1 MSIANLSQK
10 LPSLGS
16 LTEPLLWKIVDR
28 QPLIVAPELPL
39 VEVISL
45 MSQVKEHTYLL
56 SGSNS
61 TPSNNAL
68 EISASARHSSVLVI
82 VDNRLV
88 GIFTER
94 DLVKLTASQIDL
106 QSVTVGDVMTPN
118 PITLELSEH
127 HTVMTA
133 LGMFQQH
140 QVRHLP
146 ILDDRQQLIGIVTP
160 EHIRQVLQPVNL
172 LKFRSVSEGMTRAVI
187 HAPRT
192 ATVLEIA
199 RMMNDRNIGSIV
211 IVDGQEQ
218 PKPVGIVTERDIVQF
233 QAFGLDLEQL
243 LAQTVMSSPLF
254 CLQPT
259 DSLWAAQQIM
269 QTKNIRR
276 LVITNDRGELAGI
289 LTQSNLLQLL
299 DPLAMLYMLE
309 SLQSQL
315 VDRATEL
322 EQTNRE
328 LQAEVTKREHVEA
341 ELRRVS
347 QTLEERVVA
356 RTVELARLT
365 EELHVQIAEQQS
377 CNISL
382 EASQQ
387 GISDFIENALIGMH
401 WVDIEGNIV
410 WVNQAELNMFGYD
423 RSEYIGQPSINFHV
437 DRSKIADVLRRVADR
452 ESIKECEAQ
461 VYRKDGSICDVSI
474 DIHGFFKD
482 ERFIHARCFTRDITD
497 RKNAEAAVRETLES
511 IRFQKYALDRSAIVA
526 ATDRDGKII
535 SVNEK
540 FCEISQY
547 SAAEL
552 IGKTHRVINSGYHSA
567 EFFRDLWATIG
578 SGGVWSGEIKN
589 RAKDGSYYWV
599 ATTIV
604 PCLDESG
611 QPFQYLTIR
620 FDITSRKQAE
630 ESVRQSE
637 LKFRAIFDGTFQFI
651 GLLDTKGIV
660 LEANRTAL
668 NAIAATPNDV
678 VGQTFWAT
686 PWWTHSPDLQRQ
698 LQQGIQRA
706 ATGELVRFE
715 AKHFLADGSCVI
727 VDFSLSPIFD
737 ETGNVVMLIPE
748 GRDITDRKQ
757 IETELQ
763 ESRSRYRALITS
775 APVGIFQT
783 DVAGK
788 CLFVNQQCL
797 ELMGVTLAEALGEG
811 WANALHP
818 EDRDSIY
825 TQWHIAVQAQQEFT
839 SEHRFTTPQGQVNWV
854 LVKAIGI
861 YDESGTL
868 SGYIGTMM
876 DTTEQQAAL
885 RERKA
890 AAQKIQEQAAL
901 LDIATDAIVVR
912 DLDNQIQFWNKGA
925 ESIYGWSALE
935 AVGRKVTEL
944 LYADM
949 PLETRIAAQMVREE
963 NTWQGELHKLTKT
976 GGAVIVESRWTVV
989 RDEAGNPTSIL
1000 SVDTDITEKKSLEQQ
1015 FLRAQ
1020 RLESLGSL
1028 ASGIAHDL
1036 NNVLTPIVGAAQLLP
1051 LTLPNLDARNQRLL
1065 NMLVESSK
1073 RGSGLVKQIL
1083 TFARGTDG
1091 ERTVLQVRHILA
1103 EIISVARQTF
1113 PKSIE
1118 INLNLD
1124 SEDLWLVNVDATQ
1137 IHQVLMNLFVNAR
1150 DAMPNGGSLTASGEN
1165 IFIDSDLKLPVGSYI
1180 LITVTDTGIG
1190 MTSEML
1196 DRIFEPFFTT
1206 KETGTG
1212 LGLSTVQGIVK
1223 AHGGSIEV
1231 ESEVGRGT
1239 CFKIYLPANDRRE
1252 PESPAATENL
1262 HDGKGQLVLVVDD
1275 EMAIREI
1282 VKESLET
1289 YSYRIM
1295 LARDGIEAI
1304 DIYAQ
1309 NYHSIAI
1316 VLVDMMMPHLDTPSI
1331 VLALKQIDPKVK
1343 IVVMSGSYINLES
1356 VMDGQK
1362 ICAVLN
1368 KPFTTV
1374 DLLQILAE
1382 IN

>member
-16 LTEPLLWKIVDR
+16 LAVPLLWRIIDR
-28 QPLIVAPELPL
+28 QPLIVDPELPL
-39 VEVISL
+39 VEVISM
-45 MSQVKEHTYLL
+45 MSQAKGQTCLL
-56 SGSNS
+56 SNSNS
-61 TPSNNAL
+61 TPSNNDL
-68 EISASARHSSVLVI
+68 EISASARHSSVLV
-82 VDNRLV
+82 VADSRLV

-106 QSVTVGDVMTPN
+106 QSMTVGEVTSAN
-118 PITLELSEH
+118 PITLELSEN

-140 QVRHLP
+140 QIRHLP

-172 LKFRSVSEGMTRAVI
+172 LKFRSVSESMTRAVI
-187 HAPRT
+187 YAPQT

-199 RMMNDRNIGSIV
+199 RMMSDRNIGSIV

-218 PKPVGIVTERDIVQF
+218 PKPVGIITERDIIQF
-233 QAFGLDLEQL
+233 RAFELDLDQL
-243 LAQTVMSSPLF
+243 LAEAVMSSPLF

-269 QTKNIRR
+269 QAKNIRR
-276 LVITNDRGELAGI
+276 LVITNERGELAGI

-299 DPLAMLYMLE
+299 NPLEMLSMVE
-309 SLQSQL
+309 SLQSQAI
-315 VDRATEL
+315 DRATEL
-322 EQTNRE
+322 ERINRE
-328 LQAEVTKREHVEA
+328 LQAEVTRREQVEA
-341 ELRRVS
+341 QLHRAA
-347 QTLEERVVA
+347 QTLEERVVN
-356 RTVELARLT
+356 RTAELARLT
-365 EELHVQIAEQQS
+365 EELNVQVAEQQS
-377 CNISL
+377 CNVSL

-401 WVDIEGNIV
+401 WVDIHGSIV

-423 RSEYIGQPSINFHV
+423 RSEYLGQPLVNFHV
-437 DRSKIADVLRRVADR
+437 DRSKIADLLRRVSHN
-452 ESIKECEAQ
+452 ESMKNCEAQ
-461 VYRKDGSICDVSI
+461 VYRKDGSICDISI
-474 DIHGFFKD
+474 DAHAFFKD
-482 ERFIHARCFTRDITD
+482 DKFIHSRFFTRDISD
-497 RKNAEAAVRETLES
+497 QKNAEAIAGERLGS
-511 IRFQKYALDRSAIVA
+511 LQFQEYALDRSAIVA
-526 ATDRDGKII
+526 ATDRDGIII

-547 SAAEL
+547 AAAEL
-552 IGKTHRVINSGYHSA
+552 IGKTHRVINSGYHPR
-567 EFFRDLWATIG
+567 EFFRDLWAVIT
-578 SGGVWSGEIKN
+578 SGRVWSGEIKN

-611 QPFQYLTIR
+611 QPFQYLSIR

-651 GLLDTKGIV
+651 GLLDTQGIL

-668 NAIAATPNDV
+668 NAIAATPNEV
-678 VGQTFWAT
+678 VGQPFWET
-686 PWWTHSPDLQRQ
+686 PWWTHSPDLQIQ
-698 LQQGIQRA
+698 LQQGIERA

-715 AKHFLADGSCVI
+715 AKHFLVDGSFVV

-737 ETGNVVMLIPE
+737 ATGKVVMLIPE

-757 IETELQ
+757 VETALQ
-763 ESRSRYRALITS
+763 ESRSRYRALVTS
-775 APVGIFQT
+775 APVGIFQA
-783 DVAGK
+783 DAGGK
-788 CLFVNQQCL
+788 CLFINQPCL
-797 ELMGVTLAEALGEG
+797 ELIGVTRAEALGEG
-811 WANALHP
+811 WANTLHP
-818 EDRDSIY
+818 EDRASVY
-825 TQWHIAVQAQQEFT
+825 HQWHTTVQAQQEFT
-839 SEHRFTTPQGQVNWV
+839 SEHRFLTPQGRINWV
-854 LVKAIGI
+854 FVKAIGI
-861 YDESGTL
+861 YDESGTVT
-868 SGYIGTMM
+868 GYIGTMM
-876 DTTEQQAAL
+876 DIT
-885 RERKA
+885 ERKA
-890 AAQKIQEQAAL
+890 TAQKIQEQAAL

-912 DLDNQIQFWNKGA
+912 DLDNQIQFWNKSA
-925 ESIYGWSALE
+925 ESVYGWSAVE

-949 PLETRIAAQMVREE
+949 PLETTIAARMVREQ
-963 NTWQGELHKLTKT
+963 NAWQGELHKLTKT
-976 GGAVIVESRWTVV
+976 GGAVIVESRWTLV

-1036 NNVLTPIVGAAQLLP
+1036 NNILTPIVGAAQLLP
-1051 LTLPNLDARNQRLL
+1051 LTLPNLDARSQRLL

-1091 ERTVLQVRHILA
+1091 ERTTIQLRHILA

-1150 DAMPNGGSLTASGEN
+1150 DAMPHGGNLMASAEN
-1165 IFIDSDLKLPVGSYI
+1165 IAIDVDLGLSLQLPAGSYI

-1212 LGLSTVQGIVK
+1212 LGLSTVQGIIK

-1231 ESEVGRGT
+1231 ESTVGQST
-1239 CFKIYLPANDRRE
+1239 CFKIYLPAIDRRE
-1252 PESPAATENL
+1252 PESPATTENL

-1275 EMAIREI
+1275 ERAIREI
-1282 VKESLET
+1282 IKESLET
-1289 YSYRIM
+1289 YNYRVM
-1295 LARDGIEAI
+1295 LASDGIEAI

-1316 VLVDMMMPHLDTPSI
+1316 VLVDMMMPHLDAPSI

-1343 IVVMSGSYINLES
+1343 IVVMSGSYLNLES

-1368 KPFTTV
+1368 KPFSTA
-1374 DLLQILAE
+1374 DLLETLAQIQ
-1382 IN
+1382 IG